1 MRRCSTKRRSAWLC
15 RQRLPVRLVEA
26 PVSEDRIRI
35 EVDGAVATMTVARPE
50 KLNAF
55 DIDMLKALSAAC
67 DNVEMMREVRVLIL
81 TGEGKAFS
89 AGGDIKAWGGMDAA
103 AFGHDWVRF
112 GHRVFERLATLR
124 MPVIAALNG
133 HALGG
138 GLELAAAADIRIAES
153 QIKIGLPETS
163 LGMVPG
169 WSGTQRL
176 VTRFGAQIVRRM
188 VLGGEMFS
196 AETAKAEGLVDAVV
210 ETGTVMQAA
219 RDYAARVAKRG
230 PAALEIS
237 KLMIACADGEDKGA
251 AVEALGSILVAKT
264 GDLREGVAAFTEKRE
279 AQFKGE
285 W

>member
-1 MRRCSTKRRSAWLC
+1 MSD
-15 RQRLPVRLVEA
+15 P
-26 PVSEDRIRI
+26 RIALTA
-35 EVDGAVATMTVARPE
+35 DGAIATVKLARPD
-50 KLNAF
+50 KLNAL
-55 DIDMLKALSAAC
+55 DIDMLKALSNAC
-67 DNVEMMREVRVLIL
+67 DEVEAMAAVRVLIL

-89 AGGDIKAWGGMDAA
+89 AGGDIAAWGGMAPQQ
-103 AFGHDWVRF
+103 FGHQWVRM

-138 GLELAAAADIRIAES
+138 GLELAACADIRLAER
-153 QIKIGLPETS
+153 QAKIGLPETS

-176 VTRFGAQIVRRM
+176 VRRFGPQIVRRM

-196 AETAKAEGLVDAVV
+196 AEEALGHGLLDQIVD
-210 ETGTVMQAA
+210 TGTVVAA
-219 RDYAARVAKRG
+219 AKEYAARIATRG

-237 KLMIACADGEDKGA
+237 KLMLAVAGGEDNGT

-264 GDLREGVAAFTEKRE
+264 GDLTEGVAAFSAKRP
-279 AQFKGE
+279 ADFKGE

>member
-1 MRRCSTKRRSAWLC
+1 MADS
-15 RQRLPVRLVEA
+15 
-26 PVSEDRIRI
+26 RIK
-35 EVDGAVATMTVARPE
+35 VDFDGHLAIITAARPE

-67 DNVEMMREVRVLIL
+67 DEVEANAEIRVAIL

-89 AGGDIKAWGGMDAA
+89 AGGDIKAWGGMSPSE
-103 AFGHDWVRF
+103 FGHAWVRF

-124 MPVIAALNG
+124 MPLIAAVNG

-138 GLELAAAADIRIAES
+138 GLELAIAADIRIAERHV
-153 QIKIGLPETS
+153 KIGLPETG

-176 VTRFGAQIVRRM
+176 VRRAGAQVVRRM
-188 VLGGEMFS
+188 VLGGEVFS
-196 AETAKAEGLVDAVV
+196 ADEARSLGLVDHVV
-210 ETGTVMQAA
+210 DTGEALAAA
-219 RDYAARVAKRG
+219 RDYAARVAARG
-230 PAALEIS
+230 PAALEVA
-237 KLMIACADGEDKGA
+237 KLMVAAANGEDNGA

-264 GDLREGVAAFTEKRE
+264 GDLREGLAAFSEKR
-279 AQFKGE
+279 AAKFAGE

>member
-1 MRRCSTKRRSAWLC
+1 MSVTERIT
-15 RQRLPVRLVEA
+15 VTVENH
-26 PVSEDRIRI
+26 
-35 EVDGAVATMTVARPE
+35 VAFITIKRPE

-55 DIDMLKALSAAC
+55 DIEMLQQLSAAC
-67 DNVEMMREVRVLIL
+67 DRVEADATVRVAIL

-89 AGGDIKAWGGMDAA
+89 AGGDIKAWGGMEPSE
-103 AFGHDWVRF
+103 FGHAWVRY

-124 MPVIAALNG
+124 MPLIAAMNG

-138 GLELAAAADIRIAES
+138 GLELAAAADIRIVEEQA
-153 QIKIGLPETS
+153 KIGLPETS

-176 VTRFGAQIVRRM
+176 VRRFGAQIVRRM
-188 VLGGEMFS
+188 VLGGEMF
-196 AETAKAEGLVDAVV
+196 TAQEALSHGLVDAVV
-210 ETGTVMQAA
+210 ETGTVLEQAQ
-219 RDYAARVAKRG
+219 DYAMRVAKRG

-237 KLMIACADGEDKGA
+237 KLMIAVANGEDNGT

-264 GDLREGVAAFTEKRE
+264 GDLKEGVSAFSEKRE
-279 AQFKGE
+279 AAFKGE

>member
-1 MRRCSTKRRSAWLC
+1 MSD
-15 RQRLPVRLVEA
+15 E
-26 PVSEDRIRI
+26 RIRI
-35 EVDGAVATMTVARPE
+35 EIDGAIAILTVARPE

-67 DNVEMMREVRVLIL
+67 DTVEADANIRVAIL

-89 AGGDIKAWGGMDAA
+89 AGGDIKAWGAMSPNE
-103 AFGHDWVRF
+103 FGHQWVRF

-124 MPVIAALNG
+124 MPVIAAMNG

-176 VTRFGAQIVRRM
+176 VKRFGAQAVRRM
-188 VLGGEMFS
+188 VLGGEMFV
-196 AETAKAEGLVDAVV
+196 ADEARLLGLVDAVA
-210 ETGTVMQAA
+210 ETGTVLAVA
-219 RDYAARVAKRG
+219 RGYAERIAKRG
-230 PAALEIS
+230 PAALEIC
-237 KLMIACADGEDKGA
+237 KLMIASANGEDNGT
-251 AVEALGSILVAKT
+251 AVEALGSILAAKT
-264 GDLREGVAAFTEKRE
+264 GDMKEGVAAFTGKRPAE
-279 AQFKGE
+279 FKGE

>member
-1 MRRCSTKRRSAWLC
+1 MAD
-15 RQRLPVRLVEA
+15 A
-26 PVSEDRIRI
+26 RIRNDI
-35 EVDGAVATMTVARPE
+35 DGAIATLTVARPE

-67 DNVEMMREVRVLIL
+67 DTVEADANVRVVIL

-89 AGGDIKAWGGMDAA
+89 AGGDIKAWGAMNPNE
-103 AFGHDWVRF
+103 FGHHWVRF

-124 MPVIAALNG
+124 MPVIAAMNG

-138 GLELAAAADIRIAES
+138 GLELAAAADIRVAES
-153 QIKIGLPETS
+153 QIRIGLPETS

-176 VTRFGAQIVRRM
+176 VRRFGAQVVRRM

-196 AETAKAEGLVDAVV
+196 AEEARALGLVDAVV
-210 ETGTVMQAA
+210 ETGTVLFAA
-219 RDYAARVAKRG
+219 REQAERIVRRG

-237 KLMIACADGEDKGA
+237 KLMIASANGEDNGT
-251 AVEALGSILVAKT
+251 AVEALGSILAAKT
-264 GDLREGVAAFTEKRE
+264 GDMKEGVAAFTGKRPAE
-279 AQFKGE
+279 FKGE

>member
-1 MRRCSTKRRSAWLC
+1 MSEKT
-15 RQRLPVRLVEA
+15 VHVEIDGPIA
-26 PVSEDRIRI
+26 VLTVS
-35 EVDGAVATMTVARPE
+35 RPD

-55 DIDMLKALSAAC
+55 DIDILKALDAAC
-67 DNVEMMREVRVLIL
+67 DVVEMNLAVRVAII
-81 TGEGKAFS
+81 TGVGKAFS
-89 AGGDIKAWGGMDAA
+89 AGGDIKAWAGMKPEE
-103 AFGHDWVRF
+103 FGHQWVRF

-124 MPVIAALNG
+124 MPLIAALNG

-138 GLELAAAADIRIAES
+138 GLELAACADIRIAES
-153 QIKIGLPETS
+153 QIRIGLPETG

-176 VTRFGAQIVRRM
+176 VKRFGAQIVRRM

-196 AETAKAEGLVDAVV
+196 AEEGRANGLVDAVV
-210 ETGTVMQAA
+210 ETGTVVQEAKA
-219 RDYAARVAKRG
+219 YAARVAARG

-237 KLMIACADGEDKGA
+237 KLMIAVANGEDNGA

-264 GDLREGVAAFTEKRE
+264 GDLREGVAAFSEKRQ
-279 AQFKGE
+279 ATFKGE